1 MEINNTINEHNNCSI
16 SELNYLRETIENMN
30 KFNQIEVLKILN
42 KKNNNLLNENKNG
55 VLINL
60 SELDKDTIYEIY
72 EFIKYVLTQEI
83 DLTKDEKKK
92 EALHNTYF
100 ND

>member
-16 SELNYLRETIENMN
+16 MELNYLRETIENMN

-42 KKNNNLLNENKNG
+42 SKNNNLLNENK
-55 VLINL
+55 
-60 SELDKDTIYEIY
+60 
-72 EFIKYVLTQEI
+72 
-83 DLTKDEKKK
+83 KDENKK

-100 ND
+100 NDT